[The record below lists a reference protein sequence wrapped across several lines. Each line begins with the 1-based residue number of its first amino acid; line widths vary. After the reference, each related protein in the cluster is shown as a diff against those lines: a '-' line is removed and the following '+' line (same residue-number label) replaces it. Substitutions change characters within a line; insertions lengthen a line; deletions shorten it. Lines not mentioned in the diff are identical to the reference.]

1 MPLTTP
7 PAPPALAVPRPRAVG
22 VVLRGV
28 GAAVVAGVVTGLLAR
43 LLMRLV
49 TVAADGT
56 GAFSWGG
63 TASIVVVFVVAAL
76 PGALLA
82 AATGRRYRWVLLAAG
97 AAFLLLP
104 ATGVAAE
111 EVGGTHGFSAGQW
124 AGVLA
129 AGAGVYACIA
139 ALPLL
144 VLRLLDRG
152 R

>member
-1 MPLTTP
+1 MTLTT
-7 PAPPALAVPRPRAVG
+7 APTAPAVPRRSALG
-22 VVLRGV
+22 VVARGV
-28 GAAVVAGVVTGLLAR
+28 GAALVAGVVTGLLAR

-49 TVAADGT
+49 TVAADGLGT
-56 GAFSWGG
+56 FSWAG
-63 TASIVVVFVVAAL
+63 TAGIVAVFVGAAL

-82 AATGRRYRWVLLAAG
+82 AATRRRYRWVLLAAG

-111 EVGGTHGFSAGQW
+111 EVGGTQGFSTGQW

-144 VLRLLDRG
+144 VLRLLDRD